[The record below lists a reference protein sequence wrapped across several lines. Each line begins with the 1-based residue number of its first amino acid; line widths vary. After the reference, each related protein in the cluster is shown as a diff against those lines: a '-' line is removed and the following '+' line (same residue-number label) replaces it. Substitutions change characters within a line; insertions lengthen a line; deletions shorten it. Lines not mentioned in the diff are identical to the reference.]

1 MMARWPRAETP
12 QGVTGS
18 QEREENTMKNIT
30 ALRAKWLDYQPSTG
44 WQRLYRAAALC
55 IIDAASKEYAAPG
68 ATIAHRIRTVGNMLA
83 DRGES
88 AGSVRAAEAYHFA
101 VGLLERDA
109 DGGTPA

>member
-1 MMARWPRAETP
+1 
-12 QGVTGS
+12 
-18 QEREENTMKNIT
+18 MKNIT

-44 WQRLYRAAALC
+44 WQRLYCAAALR
-55 IIDAASKEYAAPG
+55 IIDAIATEYAAPG

-83 DRGES
+83 DRVES

-101 VGLLERDA
+101 TGLLERDA

>member
-1 MMARWPRAETP
+1 
-12 QGVTGS
+12 
-18 QEREENTMKNIT
+18 MKTSKYIA

-44 WQRLYRAAALC
+44 WQRIYRSAALC

-83 DRGES
+83 DRAES

-109 DGGTPA
+109 DGETPV

>member
-1 MMARWPRAETP
+1 
-12 QGVTGS
+12 
-18 QEREENTMKNIT
+18 MKNNKYIVMT

-44 WQRLYRAAALC
+44 WQCLYRAAALH
-55 IIDAASKEYAAPG
+55 IIDAIATEYAAPG

-83 DRGES
+83 DRAES

-109 DGGTPA
+109 DGETPA